1 MAMIPRGMQVPA
13 RWRLLAC
20 GLFLMASC
28 SIAAGADEGIVD
40 VHALPQLEGAVEDIS
55 RPDPYS
61 VEYRVPMRQAV
72 TLPAVQ
78 KLLRDNGWV
87 PYVMPLEEKSSLLKF
102 RKGRQG
108 LSVHFT
114 QALGRPDQSV
124 VYYTTDRMYGNVPFP
139 EGASDIVFDGTR
151 PYLGCIAP
159 TPLDA
164 TSDFYSSQM
173 AAIGWQKLTPE
184 TAARWTT
191 SLNETVPNG
200 LRAFYAHADSKE
212 TGFYQQKPVMLT
224 LTRRDDGRTN
234 VDIRVAPFA
243 LPSELKADSDLAGLP
258 RPSPTKTA
266 RGLGGASD
274 NKREMSAAA
283 MAELPAVL
291 AFYHREF
298 AARGWQ
304 EDGSAQL
311 APGDEV
317 AIKISSAEETG
328 VLRLGRK
335 YDFTMV
341 SLTAQVKD
349 SALAA
354 RAKAKKEADDKFL
367 GDALGAAKQ
376 LITADEARRKVQAAA
391 LSDAPLNAQA
401 DSKIPVPLPEN
412 AEGVKFE
419 SDEGRLEFS
428 STSSVKA
435 LTAFY
440 RASLKPAGWKEQ
452 PSVINQPNMAVMEF
466 AKSGKSIS
474 MTVMQMGPKVNVSAN
489 GSGLV
494 VAAAK
499 PVEAKS
505 TQAKAVQTKS
515 KEPLTPDP
523 DSALPVPTQHSSTGI
538 SSTKFPGSDQSFR
551 TELEASIPAELGEV
565 LAFYRAEL
573 TNRGWQEKADGAI
586 VTAER
591 AELAFT
597 SPQGPAV
604 LKLGRAR
611 DETTVSLMQRNPQA
625 AAKGRHHAEGRT
637 GQADARQYGA
647 ERSIADD
654 QQSDRK
660 DRGRR
665 RRSAIAE
672 RPDARSAARQ
682 VPVRA
687 ASAGTPHSHRDSHSG
702 RRRCLGPPGGA
713 KRRCAA
719 ASDVLSCKAVPGR
732 SRRLGTPSSPQNP
745 RLPRPET
752 ASRIALFPSRRIGLR
767 RP

>member
-1 MAMIPRGMQVPA
+1 MAMIPRGMQIPA

-61 VEYRVPMRQAV
+61 VEYRVPTRQAV

-78 KLLRDNGWV
+78 KLLSDNGWV

-102 RKGRQG
+102 RKGRHG

-114 QALGRPDQSV
+114 QAPGRPDQSV
-124 VYYTTDRMYGNVPFP
+124 VYYTTERIYGNVPFP
-139 EGASDIVFDGTR
+139 EGAGEIVFDGTR

-191 SLNETVPNG
+191 SLDETVPNG
-200 LRAFYAHADSKE
+200 VRAFYAHADSKE

-234 VDIRVAPFA
+234 IDIRVAPFA

-291 AFYHREF
+291 AFYHREL

-304 EDGSAQL
+304 EDGSVPL

-354 RAKAKKEADDKFL
+354 RARAKKEADEKFL

-391 LSDAPLNAQA
+391 LSDAPLNALA
-401 DSKIPVPLPEN
+401 DSKTPVPLPEN

-419 SDEGRLEFS
+419 GDDGQLEFS
-428 STSSVKA
+428 SASSVKA
-435 LTAFY
+435 LAAFY

-466 AKSGKSIS
+466 SKSGKSIS

-489 GSGLV
+489 GTGLV
-494 VAAAK
+494 IAAAK

-505 TQAKAVQTKS
+505 AQAKAVQTKS

-523 DSALPVPTQHSSTGI
+523 DSALPVPTQRSSTGI

-573 TNRGWQEKADGAI
+573 TKRGWQEKTDGAT

-625 AAKGRHHAEGRT
+625 AAKADIMPKA
-637 GQADARQYGA
+637 GQARLMLGNMGPKEASLTINNQTVKIAAGA
-647 ERSIADD
+647 GGP
-654 QQSDRK
+654 QSPKGPMLD
-660 DRGRR
+660 
-665 RRSAIAE
+665 
-672 RPDARSAARQ
+672 
-682 VPVRA
+682 
-687 ASAGTPHSHRDSHSG
+687 
-702 RRRCLGPPGGA
+702 LPPGKYQYALRLPGRPA
-713 KRRCAA
+713 RTETLTVAA
-719 ASDVLSCKAVPGR
+719 GDAWGLLVGPGGDVLP
-732 SRRLGTPSSPQNP
+732 LQMY
-745 RLPRPET
+745 
-752 ASRIALFPSRRIGLR
+752 
-767 RP
+767 

>member
-1 MAMIPRGMQVPA
+1 MSMIPRGTQVPA

-40 VHALPQLEGAVEDIS
+40 VHALPQLEGAVEDTS

-61 VEYRVPMRQAV
+61 VEYRVPTRQAV

-78 KLLRDNGWV
+78 KLLSDNGWV
-87 PYVMPLEEKSSLLKF
+87 PYVMPLEEKSTLLKF

-124 VYYTTDRMYGNVPFP
+124 VYYTTDRIYGNVPFP

-164 TSDFYSSQM
+164 TSDFYAGQM

-191 SLNETVPNG
+191 SLDETVPNG
-200 LRAFYAHADSKE
+200 LRTFYAHADSKD

-224 LTRRDDGRTN
+224 LTRRDDGRTH

-291 AFYHREF
+291 AFYHREL

-304 EDGSAQL
+304 EDGSAPL

-317 AIKISSAEETG
+317 AIRISSAEETG

-354 RAKAKKEADDKFL
+354 RAKAKKEADDKFI

-391 LSDAPLNAQA
+391 LSDAPLNALA
-401 DSKIPVPLPEN
+401 DSKTPVPLPEN

-419 SDEGRLEFS
+419 GDDGRLEFS

-435 LTAFY
+435 LSAFY

-466 AKSGKSIS
+466 SKGGKSIS

-489 GSGLV
+489 GSGLI
-494 VAAAK
+494 VAESKSAQAK
-499 PVEAKS
+499 SAESRPAQAKS
-505 TQAKAVQTKS
+505 T
-515 KEPLTPDP
+515 EPLKPDLE
-523 DSALPVPTQHSSTGI
+523 SALPVPTQHSSSGI
-538 SSTKFPGSDQSFR
+538 SSTKFPGSNQSFR
-551 TELEASIPAELGEV
+551 TELEASIPAALSDV

-573 TNRGWQEKADGAI
+573 TKRGWQEKADGAI

-597 SPQGPAV
+597 SPEGPAV

-611 DETTVSLMQRNPQA
+611 DETTVSLVQRNPQA
-625 AAKGRHHAEGRT
+625 AAKADIMPKA
-637 GQADARQYGA
+637 GQARVMLGNIGPKEASLTINNQTVKIAAGA
-647 ERSIADD
+647 GGP
-654 QQSDRK
+654 QSPKGPMLD
-660 DRGRR
+660 
-665 RRSAIAE
+665 
-672 RPDARSAARQ
+672 
-682 VPVRA
+682 
-687 ASAGTPHSHRDSHSG
+687 
-702 RRRCLGPPGGA
+702 LPPGKYQYALRLPGRPA
-713 KRRCAA
+713 RTETLTVAA
-719 ASDVLSCKAVPGR
+719 GDAWGLLVGPNGDVLP
-732 SRRLGTPSSPQNP
+732 LQMY
-745 RLPRPET
+745 
-752 ASRIALFPSRRIGLR
+752 
-767 RP
+767 

>member
-1 MAMIPRGMQVPA
+1 MSMIPRGTQVPA
-13 RWRLLAC
+13 RWQLLAC
-20 GLFLMASC
+20 GVALMASC
-28 SIAAGADEGIVD
+28 SIAAAADGGIVD
-40 VHALPQLEGAVEDIS
+40 VHALPQLEGAVEDTS
-55 RPDPYS
+55 RPDPYR
-61 VEYRVPMRQAV
+61 VEYRMPTPEAV
-72 TLPAVQ
+72 TSPAVK
-78 KLLRDNGWV
+78 KLLSADGWV
-87 PYVMPLEEKSSLLKF
+87 SYVRPLEEKSTTLNFK
-102 RKGRQG
+102 KGRQG

-124 VYYTTDRMYGNVPFP
+124 VYYTTDRIYGNVPFP
-139 EGASDIVFDGTR
+139 DDASDIMFDGTR

-159 TPLDA
+159 SALDA
-164 TSDFYSSQM
+164 TSDFYASQM

-191 SLNETVPNG
+191 SLDETVPNG
-200 LRAFYAHADSKE
+200 LRAFYAHPDSKD

-243 LPSELKADSDLAGLP
+243 LPSELKADGDLAGLP
-258 RPSPTKTA
+258 RPTPTKTA
-266 RGLGGASD
+266 RGLGSASS

-291 AFYHREF
+291 AFYHREL

-304 EDGSAQL
+304 EDGSAPL

-317 AIKISSAEETG
+317 AIKISNAEETG

-354 RAKAKKEADDKFL
+354 RAKAKKEADDKFFS
-367 GDALGAAKQ
+367 DAAAAAQKM
-376 LITADEARRKVQAAA
+376 IAADEARRKVQAAG
-391 LSDAPLNAQA
+391 LSDAPLNALA
-401 DSKIPVPLPEN
+401 DSKTPVPLPET
-412 AEGVKFE
+412 AEAVTFE
-419 SDEGRLEFS
+419 GGDGRLEFS

-435 LTAFY
+435 LGSFY
-440 RASLKPAGWKEQ
+440 RASLKNAGWKEQ

-466 AKSGKSIS
+466 SKAGKSIS
-474 MTVMQMGPKVNVSAN
+474 MTVMQMGPKVNVSAT

-505 TQAKAVQTKS
+505 AEAKPIQAKST
-515 KEPLTPDP
+515 EPLKLDP
-523 DSALPVPTQHSSTGI
+523 DSALPVPTQRSSSGI

-551 TELEASIPAELGEV
+551 KELEASIPAELSDV

-573 TNRGWQEKADGAI
+573 TKRGWQEKTDGATA
-586 VTAER
+586 TAER

-597 SPQGPAV
+597 SPEGPAM

-611 DETTVSLMQRNPQA
+611 EETTVSLVQRNPQA
-625 AAKGRHHAEGRT
+625 AAKADIMPKA
-637 GQADARQYGA
+637 GQARLMLGNIGPKEASLTINKQTIKIAAGA
-647 ERSIADD
+647 GGP
-654 QQSDRK
+654 QSPKGPMLD
-660 DRGRR
+660 
-665 RRSAIAE
+665 
-672 RPDARSAARQ
+672 
-682 VPVRA
+682 
-687 ASAGTPHSHRDSHSG
+687 
-702 RRRCLGPPGGA
+702 LPPGKYQYALRMPGQPA
-713 KRRCAA
+713 RTDTLTVAA
-719 ASDVLSCKAVPGR
+719 GDAWGLLVGPSGDVLP
-732 SRRLGTPSSPQNP
+732 LQMY
-745 RLPRPET
+745 
-752 ASRIALFPSRRIGLR
+752 
-767 RP
+767 

>member
-1 MAMIPRGMQVPA
+1 MMAMIPRGMQVPA

-55 RPDPYS
+55 RPDPYR
-61 VEYRVPMRQAV
+61 VEYRVPTRQAV

-78 KLLRDNGWV
+78 KLLSDNGWV

-114 QALGRPDQSV
+114 QAPGRPDQSV
-124 VYYTTDRMYGNVPFP
+124 VYYTTDRIYGNVPFP

-159 TPLDA
+159 TTLDA
-164 TSDFYSSQM
+164 TSDFYASQM

-184 TAARWTT
+184 TAARWAT
-191 SLNETVPNG
+191 SLDETVPNG

-234 VDIRVAPFA
+234 IDIRVAPFA
-243 LPSELKADSDLAGLP
+243 LPSELRADSDLAGLP

-266 RGLGGASD
+266 RRLGGASD

-291 AFYHREF
+291 AFYHREL

-304 EDGSAQL
+304 EDGSAPL

-354 RAKAKKEADDKFL
+354 RAKAKKEADEKFL

-391 LSDAPLNAQA
+391 LSDAPLNALA
-401 DSKIPVPLPEN
+401 DSKTPVPLPEN

-419 SDEGRLEFS
+419 GDDGQLEFS

-440 RASLKPAGWKEQ
+440 RASLKPAGWNEQ

-466 AKSGKSIS
+466 SKSGKSIS

-494 VAAAK
+494 IAAAK

-505 TQAKAVQTKS
+505 TQAKAAQAKS
-515 KEPLTPDP
+515 KEPLTLDP
-523 DSALPVPTQHSSTGI
+523 DSALPVPTQHSSTGL

-573 TNRGWQEKADGAI
+573 TKRGWQEKTDGAT

-597 SPQGPAV
+597 SPEGPAV

-625 AAKGRHHAEGRT
+625 AAKADIMPKA
-637 GQADARQYGA
+637 GQARLMLGNMGPKEASLTINNQTVKIAAGA
-647 ERSIADD
+647 GGP
-654 QQSDRK
+654 QSPKGPMLD
-660 DRGRR
+660 
-665 RRSAIAE
+665 
-672 RPDARSAARQ
+672 
-682 VPVRA
+682 
-687 ASAGTPHSHRDSHSG
+687 
-702 RRRCLGPPGGA
+702 LPPGKYQYALRLPGRPA
-713 KRRCAA
+713 RTETLTVAA
-719 ASDVLSCKAVPGR
+719 GDAWGLLVGPSGDVLP
-732 SRRLGTPSSPQNP
+732 LQMY
-745 RLPRPET
+745 
-752 ASRIALFPSRRIGLR
+752 
-767 RP
+767 